1 MFAHC
6 HPCQPHKCDA
16 DGFFV
21 EPPKSQRG
29 RSSNYIPWPYRGKT
43 IDVNGKTLQ
52 HASKAART
60 KREVMHH
67 GTSLN
72 KPVLHKCIAIH
83 DIIIDTLHVVLRV
96 TPKLWEVTV
105 VNRLREYQLRDLC
118 QWIFDT
124 YRVMAKSVKVLGSVG
139 GSASLD

>member
-1 MFAHC
+1 
-6 HPCQPHKCDA
+6 
-16 DGFFV
+16 
-21 EPPKSQRG
+21 
-29 RSSNYIPWPYRGKT
+29 
-43 IDVNGKTLQ
+43 
-52 HASKAART
+52 
-60 KREVMHH
+60 MHH